1 MKFKG
6 AAGTTGISVGGQFFQ
21 ADADGVVEVPD
32 DGSYAQALAPF
43 GFVPIP
49 TVKAETPF
57 KANIDAAAEPAAAT
71 EAPAKVKRTPKA
83 AAEPAADEEQPAPQ
97 PDAQP

>member
-6 AAGTTGISVGGQFFQ
+6 VAGTTGISVGGQFFQ

-32 DGSYAQALAPF
+32 DGNYAQALAPF
-43 GFVPIP
+43 GFVPVP
-49 TVKAETPF
+49 LVKAE
-57 KANIDAAAEPAAAT
+57 N
-71 EAPAKVKRTPKA
+71 PAKAKRAPKA
-83 AAEPAADEEQPAPQ
+83 AAEPDAAEDQPAPQ